1 MIRALSKL
9 VRPQRRNIAHT
20 LAFFSAVFFLYPARA
35 TEQGSI
41 VTIGPP
47 AQGSIVT
54 IGPFAQIM
62 APAATYRFPDGQ
74 AYVYNAEWHFFTAG
88 NSTVRM
94 ETNGTEQRVTGIA
107 DSAGMANVLYA
118 VHDRF
123 EARFDRKTFCSIEV
137 TKHIEEGPHKRE
149 TKITFDY
156 PKRKSF
162 LNERNLKNGDSKY
175 QENDIPPCVTDV
187 VTGFYYLA
195 SLPLQPGNT
204 YTFPVND
211 GGKTAE
217 VTAHVEGKD
226 KVIVPAGTF
235 QAVRVSAEATSG
247 NLKGRGKIWTW
258 FSDDLNHTPVQMRAK
273 LTWGTLLFRLQRV
286 ERR

>member
-1 MIRALSKL
+1 LIRALSKL

-195 SLPLQPGNT
+195 SLPLQPAT
-204 YTFPVND
+204 PTPSPSTTVARPPKSPPTWK
-211 GGKTAE
+211 GKT
-217 VTAHVEGKD
+217 K
-226 KVIVPAGTF
+226 
-235 QAVRVSAEATSG
+235 
-247 NLKGRGKIWTW
+247 
-258 FSDDLNHTPVQMRAK
+258 
-273 LTWGTLLFRLQRV
+273 
-286 ERR
+286 